1 MNWYD
6 SLVSWAEEH
15 GIMAGS
21 LIACII
27 TTIKCY
33 KTKGLLNSL
42 IMGILGAM
50 LVPMVY
56 YALITVYPNIS
67 PSVGLSLGAGIGS
80 FGADT
85 IRITILHYLRHKFN
99 DKS

>member
-6 SLVSWAEEH
+6 SRVCCAEEH
-15 GIMAGS
+15 RIMAGS

-33 KTKGLLNSL
+33 KTKGLLNAL
-42 IMGILGAM
+42 VMGILGAM

-56 YALITVYPNIS
+56 YALITIYPNIS
-67 PSVGLSLGAGIGS
+67 PSIGLSLGAGIGS

-85 IRITILHYLRHKFN
+85 IRTTIFHYLENKFN

>member
-6 SLVSWAEEH
+6 SLVCWAEEH

-33 KTKGLLNSL
+33 KTKGLLNAL
-42 IMGILGAM
+42 VMGILGAM

-56 YALITVYPNIS
+56 YALITIYPNIS
-67 PSVGLSLGAGIGS
+67 PSIGLSLGAGIGS

-85 IRITILHYLRHKFN
+85 IRTTIFHYLENKLN

>member
-6 SLVSWAEEH
+6 SLVIWAEEH

-21 LIACII
+21 VIACII

-33 KTKGLLNSL
+33 KTNGLLNAF

-56 YALITVYPNIS
+56 YALITIYPNIS
-67 PSVGLSLGAGIGS
+67 PSIGLSLGAGIGS

-85 IRITILHYLRHKFN
+85 IRTTIFHYLENKFN

>member
-33 KTKGLLNSL
+33 KTKGLLTEEE
-42 IMGILGAM
+42 IAQ
-50 LVPMVY
+50 
-56 YALITVYPNIS
+56 ITAKGFTIS
-67 PSVGLSLGAGIGS
+67 
-80 FGADT
+80 
-85 IRITILHYLRHKFN
+85 
-99 DKS
+99 

>member
-6 SLVSWAEEH
+6 SFVSWAEEH
-15 GIMAGS
+15 GIMTGS

-33 KTKGLLNSL
+33 KTNGLLNSL
-42 IMGILGAM
+42 VMGILGAM

-56 YALITVYPNIS
+56 YALINIYPNIS
-67 PSVGLSLGAGIGS
+67 PSIGLSLGAGIGS

-85 IRITILHYLRHKFN
+85 IRTTLFHYLKNKFN

>member
-6 SLVSWAEEH
+6 SLVCWADER

-33 KTKGLLNSL
+33 KTKGLLNAL
-42 IMGILGAM
+42 VMGILGAM

-56 YALITVYPNIS
+56 YALITIYPNIS
-67 PSVGLSLGAGIGS
+67 PSIGLSLGAGIGS

-85 IRITILHYLRHKFN
+85 IRTTIFHYLENKFN

>member
-21 LIACII
+21 LI

-42 IMGILGAM
+42 IMGVLGAM

-85 IRITILHYLRHKFN
+85 IRITILHYLKDKFN